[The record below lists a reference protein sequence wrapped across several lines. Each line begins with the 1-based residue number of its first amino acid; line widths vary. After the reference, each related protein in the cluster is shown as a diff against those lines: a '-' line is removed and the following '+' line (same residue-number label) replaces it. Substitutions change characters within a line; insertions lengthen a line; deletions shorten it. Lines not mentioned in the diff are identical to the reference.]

1 MSPLIR
7 TRHTGI
13 ADTLTIY
20 PWQGN
25 QYEILPFDALIE
37 VAIVADA
44 GDSWLGSVY
53 SGSDVLMQG
62 ADVDILATAEP
73 IVYPDYF
80 LLSDVAAFRERISA
94 ALTNITGGVADART
108 ACKITPL

>member
-1 MSPLIR
+1 MPLIR
-7 TRHTGI
+7 TRHTDI
-13 ADTLTIY
+13 ADTLTIF

-37 VAIVADA
+37 VAMTADT
-44 GDSWLGSVY
+44 GDAWLGSVF

-62 ADVDILATAEP
+62 TDVDILATATP

-94 ALTNITGGVADART
+94 MLTNITGGVADART

>member
-37 VAIVADA
+37 VAIVADT
-44 GDSWLGSVY
+44 GDTWLGSVF
-53 SGSDVLMQG
+53 SGSDILMQG
-62 ADVDILATAEP
+62 AEIDILATANP

-80 LLSDVAAFRERISA
+80 LLSDVAAFRERISV
-94 ALTNITGGVADART
+94 ALTNITGGIADART